1 MAATKR
7 SASAAPEVIAGEI
20 AALEGLDRAALL
32 ACWRSAFGRDAPPR
46 LSRELAVK
54 ALAYDL
60 QVQAFGGLSARTIRA
75 LKAATKPGS
84 GPTTARRPAH
94 GSRLVREWNGV
105 LHEVEVLDDGYLW
118 RGERHRSLSAI
129 ARAITSTRW
138 SGPRFFGIK
147 AG

>member
-1 MAATKR
+1 MTGHK
-7 SASAAPEVIAGEI
+7 IAGIEREI

-32 ACWRSAFGRDAPPR
+32 ARWRAAFGRAAPPR

-54 ALAYDL
+54 AIAYDI
-60 QVQAFGGLSARTIRA
+60 QVQASCGLSARTIRA
-75 LKAATKPGS
+75 LKAAAKPGS
-84 GPTTARRPAH
+84 GPTMARPAAR

-118 RGERHRSLSAI
+118 RGQRHRSLSAI
-129 ARAITSTRW
+129 ARAITGTKW